1 MFTGIVEE
9 TGVITEISEGQIG
22 VRANVVLDGT
32 KLGDSICVSG
42 ACLTVIR
49 IDQDGCLFDVMPETF
64 DSTNLKVA
72 KVKGVVNLE
81 RAMLFNGRVGGHLV
95 QGHVDGTGTVT
106 TIQKQGDAQVVT
118 FEAPQNIMKY
128 IVEKG
133 FIAVNGASLTVTENS
148 ETAFSVSLVRFTYE
162 NTDLGLLKIGEE
174 VNLEVDILAKYTER
188 LNQKET
194 VEEFALS

>member
-1 MFTGIVEE
+1 
-9 TGVITEISEGQIG
+9 
-22 VRANVVLDGT
+22 
-32 KLGDSICVSG
+32 
-42 ACLTVIR
+42 
-49 IDQDGCLFDVMPETF
+49 MPETF
-64 DSTNLKVA
+64 DRTNLKLA

-106 TIQKQGDAQVVT
+106 SIQKQGDARVVT
-118 FEAPQNIMKY
+118 FQVPQNIMKY

-133 FIAVNGASLTVTENS
+133 FIAVNGASLTVTKNKENF
-148 ETAFSVSLVRFTYE
+148 FSVSLVRFTYE